1 MRDQRA
7 VAGGIERS
15 ASTSAQEV
23 QTIVGR
29 FETVAQSA
37 AGAVQLSQ
45 EIRAAAARLGHI
57 AHDLESE
64 TRKRLEV
71 LRAA

>member
-1 MRDQRA
+1 
-7 VAGGIERS
+7 
-15 ASTSAQEV
+15 
-23 QTIVGR
+23 
-29 FETVAQSA
+29 VAQSA
-37 AGAVQLSQ
+37 AGAEQLSQ